1 MKQTPHFDILEH
13 RKFGIRDSLSYAVGD
28 IGCSMSYALKS
39 TMAVF
44 WTQFMGLKL
53 WYSLLL
59 ILVQL
64 WNAIGDPLIGT
75 LIDADRR
82 TYKRNKFFVYMTIGS
97 VGLLVGSAISF
108 IPAPNAPLWV
118 QGIIFVAGYMIWD
131 AFYTVTNVPYG
142 SLLPLISRDPA
153 DRASLSAWRSIGSL
167 VGNMVPALILPFVLY
182 DERNNL
188 IGERV
193 FIAALIMG
201 TIGFFA
207 FQYMIHTTVV
217 RESCERVSTE
227 KPKRN
232 ILLAMR
238 GFLKNRAAVGV
249 TIAVMGM
256 FLSVNGSALAVTVL
270 FQSYFDNIDAS
281 GIVQVIAMLPVLL
294 FAPMARRTVVR
305 FGKKEVAVF
314 GACISIAACVLMLV
328 LPITPDRTGMLLY
341 VLCQFLNNLGV
352 GIFSTVSWALMG
364 DAVDYHEWKTKKREE
379 GIVFS
384 MHSFF
389 RKLAQGLGPAL
400 VLVIMTLLGYIGENK
415 GAQTDEVAL
424 RMRFLVAAL
433 YLFGA
438 LLQGFGLAF
447 IYPINKKKL
456 TQMNEAL
463 GRKN

>member
-1 MKQTPHFDILEH
+1 MKKSPQTDINGY

-59 ILVQL
+59 IAVQL
-64 WNAIGDPLIGT
+64 WNAVSDPLIGT
-75 LIDADRR
+75 IIDTDRR
-82 TYKRNKFFVYMTIGS
+82 IYKRNKFLAYMWLGSIGL
-97 VGLLVGSAISF
+97 VVGSAISF
-108 IPAPNAPLWV
+108 IPVPNAPLWV
-118 QGIIFVAGYMIWD
+118 QGIIFVAGYVIWD

-142 SLLPLISRDPA
+142 SLLPLISADPA
-153 DRASLSAWRSIGSL
+153 DRASLSAWRSIGAL
-167 VGNMVPALILPFVLY
+167 IGNMLPALLLPFILY
-182 DERNNL
+182 DDQNNL

-207 FQYMIHTTVV
+207 FQYMIRTTIV
-217 RESCERVSTE
+217 REKLQDAPPE
-227 KPKRN
+227 KKRRN
-232 ILLAMR
+232 ILLAMKS
-238 GFLKNRAAVGV
+238 FLKNRAAVGV
-249 TIAVMGM
+249 TVAVMGM
-256 FLSVNGSALAVTVL
+256 FLAVNGSALAVTVL

-281 GIVQVIAMLPVLL
+281 GIVQVIAMLPVLV
-294 FAPMARRTVVR
+294 FAPLARKTVTK

-314 GACISIAACVLMLV
+314 GAIISIAASVLMLV
-328 LPITPDRTGMLLY
+328 FPITPDKNGMILY

-364 DAVDYHEWKTKKREE
+364 DAIDFHEWKTGKREE
-379 GIVFS
+379 GVVFS

-400 VLVIMTLLGYIGENK
+400 VLIVMTALGYVGEYK
-415 GAQTDEVAL
+415 GAQTDTVAF

-438 LLQGFGLAF
+438 ILQGIGLAG
-447 IYPINKKKL
+447 IYPINRKKL
-456 TQMNEAL
+456 QQMNEDF
-463 GRKN
+463 GRKA